1 MDPLETL
8 RQIIAGKTLELSL
21 LSNWEPAQLRESA
34 NDVALVVTPRAVM
47 RVLSAF
53 VESRASARDAQA
65 WASFVRWGYPMQ
77 KPWDGKPL
85 DIEYAPYAEDVIA
98 HAVSRMDELGDA
110 VDSVIDDD
118 ELAELIE
125 SFAAFSNGSE

>member
-34 NDVALVVTPRAVM
+34 NDVALVVTPGAVK

-98 HAVSRMDELGDA
+98 HAVSRMHELGDA

-125 SFAAFSNGSE
+125 SIAAFSNESE